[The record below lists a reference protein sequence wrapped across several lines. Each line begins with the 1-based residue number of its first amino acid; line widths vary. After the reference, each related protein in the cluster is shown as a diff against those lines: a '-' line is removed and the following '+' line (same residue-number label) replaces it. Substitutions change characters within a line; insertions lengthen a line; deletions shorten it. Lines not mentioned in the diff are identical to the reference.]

1 MLIILEMHLTLRVS
15 LAVALTNCDLLFLI
29 SNLEVGVGLAAQ
41 GSHQRFRLLVPFEF
55 TILNILVLCLH
66 RWHCIVAKWL
76 FCFTQEG
83 VGKGGVRSFT
93 QENRTFLEALS
104 CILLLPHCPEL
115 SIGYFLLQRRL
126 GKKPFQ
132 PLHQMPMRRQRL
144 DSGCQVRQWP
154 MSAILL
160 ENHPVILYFLCS

>member
-1 MLIILEMHLTLRVS
+1 MLIILEMHLTLKVS
-15 LAVALTNCDLLFLI
+15 LTVALTNCDLLFLI

-83 VGKGGVRSFT
+83 VGKGGVRSVFYT
-93 QENRTFLEALS
+93 GKQNFPGSPQLHSASASLSRAVHWLLFATEEAGKETFPASAPDAYEEA
-104 CILLLPHCPEL
+104 EAW
-115 SIGYFLLQRRL
+115 QWV
-126 GKKPFQ
+126 
-132 PLHQMPMRRQRL
+132 
-144 DSGCQVRQWP
+144 SG
-154 MSAILL
+154 
-160 ENHPVILYFLCS
+160 